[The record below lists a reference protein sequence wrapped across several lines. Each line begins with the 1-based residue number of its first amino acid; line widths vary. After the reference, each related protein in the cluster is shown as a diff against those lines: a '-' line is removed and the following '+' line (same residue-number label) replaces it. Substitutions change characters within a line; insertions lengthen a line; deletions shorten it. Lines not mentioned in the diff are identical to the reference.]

1 MIKFNPPSKKIESS
15 VVNNVSLLF
24 IFVSLPWVIIFYF
37 LDQPFLALSV
47 IPFSG
52 LFGLSFFLNKKKQTS
67 SKHLLLL
74 TGTIALIFY
83 SVLLGEAAN
92 VQLIYFPLFVSTFI
106 LFATK
111 EKTNIFV
118 WSSIFL
124 ISYIGIELV
133 FSFNLFLPLYLSDV
147 AALIIR
153 LLMTFIAIFLL
164 FAEIITFI
172 TKIIQ
177 LYEQNEYYKIKIL
190 AQQFQLTTRELDII
204 NHLIRGKTNR
214 EISYSLFISESTVK
228 THLKQIFKKTKVSN
242 RSSLISLVL
251 QTH

>member
-1 MIKFNPPSKKIESS
+1 MIKFNSLNKKIEDS
-15 VVNNVSLLF
+15 VTNSVSVLF
-24 IFVSLPWVIIFYF
+24 IFVSSPWVIIFYF
-37 LDQPFLALSV
+37 LGPPFLALSV

-52 LFGLSFFLNKKKQTS
+52 LFGLSFFLNKKKQTI

-74 TGTIALIFY
+74 TGTIALIFF

-133 FSFNLFLPLYLSDV
+133 FSFNIPLPIYLSDV
-147 AALIIR
+147 ATLIIR
-153 LLMTFIAIFLL
+153 LLMTFIAVFLL
-164 FAEIITFI
+164 LAEIITFI

-177 LYEQNEYYKIKIL
+177 LNEQSEYYQIKIL

-204 NHLIRGKTNR
+204 NHLVKGKTNR
-214 EISYSLFISESTVK
+214 EISYSLFIEESTVK

-251 QTH
+251 QKH